1 MTQPDHAALA
11 AELARHWGFA
21 GLAGDSDAEFLAAV
35 AAHDAGWGEVDA
47 APRFH
52 PEGSPAEG
60 SPISF
65 LEWPLVEVVNIWR
78 RSIAEVAALGETA
91 RHVVAR
97 HFCLLAENVRSRPL
111 QPDERQV
118 LEAFLGEGLGEWEGV
133 ARSPGLARLTCLT
146 ELLQV
151 CDLVSLH
158 LLTGGQMNTVLL
170 DRLGIASV
178 FQAERNWLGFE
189 PYPFDST
196 LSLSCPACFLPHGSR
211 VPQPGAEMR
220 FAIDCLQG
228 APIPR

>member
-1 MTQPDHAALA
+1 MTQPDHAVLA
-11 AELARHWGFA
+11 TELARHWTFA

-35 AAHDAGWGEVDA
+35 AAHDAGWREVDS

-52 PEGSPAEG
+52 PDGSPV
-60 SPISF
+60 SF

-78 RSIAEVAALGETA
+78 RSIAEAVALGETA

-97 HFCLLAENVRSRPL
+97 HFCLLAESVRSRTV

-118 LEAFLGEGLGEWEGV
+118 LEAFLGEWEGV
-133 ARSPGLARLTCLT
+133 PRSPGLARLTRLNG
-146 ELLQV
+146 LLQV

-189 PYPFDST
+189 PYPFDAT
-196 LSLSCPACFLPHGSR
+196 LSLSCPACFLPSGSR

-220 FAIDCLQG
+220 FTIDCLRDT
-228 APIPR
+228 PVPR